1 MEASDRMLGRIAHVI
16 HSLRK
21 RLRYRNTT
29 EKADEQEVALAV
41 LEQKKRKCEIRFFP
55 ISDNDSFLMLTF
67 YFRFTLSMPFLLAT
81 QLFFSYALA
90 TQIPTIFFV
99 FYHFDVTF
107 ELLFYKCL

>member
-41 LEQKKRKCEIRFFP
+41 LEQKKKCEFRFFP
-55 ISDNDSFLMLTF
+55 ISDNDSILMLTF

-81 QLFFSYALA
+81 QLFS
-90 TQIPTIFFV
+90 FF
-99 FYHFDVTF
+99 HTR
-107 ELLFYKCL
+107 